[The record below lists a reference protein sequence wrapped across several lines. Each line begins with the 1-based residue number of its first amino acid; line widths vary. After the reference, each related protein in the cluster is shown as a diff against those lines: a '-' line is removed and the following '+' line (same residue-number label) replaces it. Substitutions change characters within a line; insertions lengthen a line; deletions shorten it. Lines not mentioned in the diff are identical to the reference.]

1 MSRSVSEINK
11 TLGDFRR
18 VFRLCHFIRLK
29 KRARKHQSGDLRG
42 FSFYAFSYDKQYWL
56 YHTIIWN
63 VCLEFGF

>member
-11 TLGDFRR
+11 TLGNFRR